1 MTIVWL
7 LAAVQDAIHIRTYIA
22 EEDPQA
28 ASKIADRF
36 DRAISKLATM
46 PSLGRQGR
54 IFGTRELVINATS
67 YIVVYRVRDNR
78 IEILRVLHGRQPFP
92 DFL

>member
-1 MTIVWL
+1 MSIVWL

-22 EEDPQA
+22 EEDRQA
-28 ASKIADRF
+28 ASKIANRF
-36 DRAISKLATM
+36 DQAISKLATM
-46 PSLGRQGR
+46 PGLGRQCR
-54 IFGTRELVINATS
+54 IFGTRELVISGTS